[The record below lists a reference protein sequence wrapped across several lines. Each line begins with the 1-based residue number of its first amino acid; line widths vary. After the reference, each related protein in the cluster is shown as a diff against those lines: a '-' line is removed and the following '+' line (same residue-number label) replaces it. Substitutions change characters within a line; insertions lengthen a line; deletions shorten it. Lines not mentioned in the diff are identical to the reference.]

1 MGVTRFI
8 VEADIECALQDLF
21 DHIQDS
27 RGALTD
33 SDLEEIVGKYD
44 LLREWKAWSE

>member
-1 MGVTRFI
+1 MGVTS
-8 VEADIECALQDLF
+8 VASDIEYYLHMLF
-21 DHIQDS
+21 DNIEDS